1 MSKGIAVKCTNIK
14 LRTDGKQQVILE
26 KPASNPTTSE
36 PGSPAK
42 TVYDPDLY
50 CSYTAEPNEPF
61 SVGRDYTI
69 TIS

>member
-26 KPASNPTTSE
+26 KPASTPVTSV
-36 PGSPAK
+36 PGSPTQ
-42 TVYDPDLY
+42 TVAEPDIY

-61 SVGRDYTI
+61 SVGKDYTI